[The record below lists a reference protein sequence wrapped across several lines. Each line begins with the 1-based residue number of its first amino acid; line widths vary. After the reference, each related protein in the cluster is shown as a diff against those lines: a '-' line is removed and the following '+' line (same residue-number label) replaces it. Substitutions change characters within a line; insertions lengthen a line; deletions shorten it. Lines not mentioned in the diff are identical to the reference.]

1 MSEVKEL
8 ERVLPVAVGERVKME
23 DVYLRPIE
31 GEIISILNNSFVVL
45 GDDSER
51 YVVSLRQV
59 MKLPESFTNLYR
71 KPEFFV
77 PAKKKKKVR

>member
-8 ERVLPVAVGERVKME
+8 DRVLPVAVGERVKMK

-31 GEIISILNNSFVVL
+31 GEIISILDNSFVVL

-59 MKLPESFTNLYR
+59 MKLPETFTTSHR